1 MSKNFELLGELE
13 LATDLFSA
21 DRPKAVEST
30 VHKASSSSSNRMN
43 GYSEAV
49 NLVQRVFL
57 AKPDIAPHV
66 VVFTSADRGAGCS
79 WVCARTSEALA
90 DRGPGSV
97 CVVDGN
103 LRAPAMHGYFQ
114 LANHRGLSQALVEE
128 KPILDYVQQT
138 RNRKLSI
145 LPTGDVSG
153 EPIAWDTDRL
163 SERIAELR
171 RRFTFVLIDSPAS
184 NLYSDVALLSS
195 MVDGV
200 ILVIDAEST
209 RREGA
214 LQAKDALAAANLQL
228 LGAVLNKRRFP
239 IPEFIYRRL

>member
-1 MSKNFELLGELE
+1 MSKNFELLSELE

-30 VHKASSSSSNRMN
+30 VHKASSSSSNRLN

-79 WVCARTSEALA
+79 WVCVRTSEALA
-90 DRGPGSV
+90 DRSRSV

-128 KPILDYVQQT
+128 NPITEYVQQT
-138 RNRKLSI
+138 RNGKLSV
-145 LPTGDVSG
+145 LPTGCLSG

-171 RRFTFVLIDSPAS
+171 RSFTFVLIDSPAS

-214 LQAKDALAAANLQL
+214 LQAKDVLAAANLQL
-228 LGAVLNKRRFP
+228 LGAVLNKRSFP
-239 IPEFIYRRL
+239 IPECIYRRL